1 VLIVDDHEVAR
12 RGLRSLLESRPGFA
26 VVGEAG
32 NGREA
37 IALTRELQ
45 PDVVLL
51 DVSMPELNGVDAL
64 PRILAEAPDA
74 EVLVLTVHES
84 EELAARVL
92 EAGARGYVLK
102 SDAGRDLLIAVE
114 ALARHLPFLTG
125 KVSGMVLDE
134 YLKRSRSPRLSQE
147 RRQLTQR
154 EREIVQLLAEGKSYR
169 EAAVAL
175 GISEKT
181 VATHRGHAMRMLGL
195 KSAAELVRYAV
206 RNGLVQP

>member
-1 VLIVDDHEVAR
+1 
-12 RGLRSLLESRPGFA
+12 
-26 VVGEAG
+26 
-32 NGREA
+32 
-37 IALTRELQ
+37 
-45 PDVVLL
+45 
-51 DVSMPELNGVDAL
+51 MPELNGVDAL

-114 ALARHLPFLTG
+114 ALARHTPFLTG

-147 RRQLTQR
+147 PRQLTQR
-154 EREIVQLLAEGKSYR
+154 EREIVQLLAEGKTYR
-169 EAAVAL
+169 EAALAL